1 MFAVVRLTVD
11 VHFSAELIKSNDS
24 HICFNIIF
32 SWMPLLTVD
41 GKSDLLLRGNVT
53 ALTWNCNIS
62 YMGPT
67 THDVQ
72 QGFIKVDG
80 NPTVLRFLPS
90 ANMYSGLLS
99 GTDYL
104 FWLSVGTQLSNGTF
118 LHFESTAT
126 ELEIPLCEGEMGDCN
141 SLIVGKCFMFPLPC
155 NLNSILKFIQ
165 TVYSS
170 VIA

>member
-1 MFAVVRLTVD
+1 MFAVARLTVD
-11 VHFSAELIKSNDS
+11 VNFSAELIKSNDS

-41 GKSDLLLRGNVT
+41 GKSELLLRDNVT

-80 NPTVLRFLPS
+80 NPTVPRFLPS
-90 ANMYSGLLS
+90 ANMYSGLLP

-141 SLIVGKCFMFPLPC
+141 GLIVGKCFMFPLPC
-155 NLNSILKFIQ
+155 NLNSILKFI
-165 TVYSS
+165 V
-170 VIA
+170 